1 MTLLLLSGPKETAW
15 VPVILGEWSALALSN
30 GGWKQALE
38 RNTSPFLLTSPSPG
52 NFPPLE
58 ASLHEKP

>member
-1 MTLLLLSGPKETAW
+1 MTLRLLSGPKETVW
-15 VPVILGEWSALALSN
+15 VPVILREWSALTLSN

-58 ASLHEKP
+58 PSLHEKP